1 MSAALIAV
9 VFALLLGHRLPEP
22 GHWRRF
28 AWFDGWRAAW
38 DERLGGTAANST
50 GGVLLLLLP
59 VFALAILQASLGE
72 RMFGLLSFLLSV
84 VVLFA
89 CWGPRDLD
97 RDVEAVLDA
106 DDADAQLRA
115 AAPLFPS
122 AAPSIASRDL
132 VDAAFSEALRRWFG
146 VLFWFLLL
154 GPSGALLFRLTQL
167 ILAAHAPAPVSSLA
181 TLRLV
186 LEWPVAQLMTLGL
199 ALAASFDAV
208 FVAWRDWHVQRGEGW
223 LASDVGFLLA
233 AGRASVVFELA
244 ADSAADGIDEG
255 EQSED
260 DVIGSVDAESTCSV
274 PALRDAMSLIWRVLI
289 VWLTIVALLVLAGYV
304 G

>member
-9 VFALLLGHRLPEP
+9 VVALLLGHRLPEP

-28 AWFDGWRAAW
+28 AWFDGWRGW
-38 DERLGGTAANST
+38 VDRKLGGPAANAT

-59 VFALAILQASLGE
+59 VFALTILQVLLDDRWLGLPG
-72 RMFGLLSFLLSV
+72 FVLGV
-84 VVLFA
+84 AVLFA

-97 RDVEAVLDA
+97 RDVEAVLAATDGA
-106 DDADAQLRA
+106 AQAQA
-115 AAPLFPS
+115 AAHLFPQGETS
-122 AAPSIASRDL
+122 TASRDL

-154 GPSGALLFRLTQL
+154 GPAGALLFRLTML
-167 ILAAHAPAPVSSLA
+167 IVAAHPPAAVSSLA

-186 LEWPVAQLMTLGL
+186 MAWPVAQLMTLAL

-208 FVAWRDWHVQRGEGW
+208 FAAWREWHQQRGEGW
-223 LASDVGFLLA
+223 FASDTGFLLA

-244 ADSAADGIDEG
+244 EATESAETDADADAVVISD
-255 EQSED
+255 SEP
-260 DVIGSVDAESTCSV
+260 TCSV
-274 PALRDAMSLIWRVLI
+274 PALRDAMSLIWRILI
-289 VWLTIVALLVLAGYV
+289 VWLTVMALLVLAGYV